1 MNAVAVIAKN
11 FTEESKVIFTDGTV
25 VEGAEQVAKF
35 MLGACEAY
43 NKGYMKGLRQLA
55 IRGVG
60 IGLVTYVGIKLV
72 VNAKKNPKI

>member
-1 MNAVAVIAKN
+1 
-11 FTEESKVIFTDGTV
+11 
-25 VEGAEQVAKF
+25 